1 MNLKHLETFHFF
13 CRFASMTKAAECLN
27 ISQPAVSQQLRNF
40 EAECGVKLFYRE
52 ANQYKLTEVGE
63 ALFLLTKRIFCRV
76 DQIDGL
82 LQKARKTNA
91 QRLRVGST
99 KGYARTLMP
108 DLMAQFQKKFPQILV
123 RLSEGNSAELITRLR
138 NRREDLVVVARTGY
152 DSSLR
157 AIPFAK
163 AEFLLVARPDHPLA
177 TGGPV
182 SMTSLTDESLI
193 IREEGSGSRD
203 AILKKLGQYGVKP
216 SVVVESESLSFI
228 LAYIERRMGI
238 SFILSHEI
246 EQEVSSGI
254 LKPIALAE
262 GNITF
267 HADIVTLRDEPLSTH
282 MRYFLKIA
290 RKARDEYTVRDQDAV
305 AKSHV
310 SRDFPEHMA

>member
-13 CRFASMTKAAECLN
+13 CRFASMTKAAESLN
-27 ISQPAVSQQLRNF
+27 ISQPAVSQQLRSF
-40 EAECGVKLFYRE
+40 EEECGVKLYYRE
-52 ANQYKLTEVGE
+52 ANQYKLTDVGE
-63 ALFLLTKRIFCRV
+63 ELFLLTKRIFCRV
-76 DQIDGL
+76 DQIDGVL
-82 LQKARKTNA
+82 EKARKTSA

-108 DLMAQFQKKFPQILV
+108 DLMAQFQHKFPRIHV

-157 AIPFAK
+157 AVPFSK

-177 TGGPV
+177 LGGPI
-182 SMTSLTDESLI
+182 SMKALTGESLI

-203 AILKKLGQYGVKP
+203 AILKKLGQNGVTP

-246 EQEVSSGI
+246 EKELSSGI
-254 LKPIALAE
+254 LRSIALAE

-267 HADIVTLRDEPLSTH
+267 HADIVTLRDEPLSAA
-282 MRYFLKIA
+282 MRYFMKIA
-290 RKARDEYTVRDQDAV
+290 RK
-305 AKSHV
+305 
-310 SRDFPEHMA
+310 SREGYPVLA

>member
-1 MNLKHLETFHFF
+1 MNLKHLETFHYF
-13 CRFASMTKAAECLN
+13 CRFASMTKAAESLN
-27 ISQPAVSQQLRNF
+27 ISQPAVSQQLRSF
-40 EAECGVKLFYRE
+40 EAECGVRLFYRE
-52 ANQYKLTEVGE
+52 SNLYKLTEVGE
-63 ALFLLTKRIFCRV
+63 SLFLLTKRIFCRV
-76 DQIDGL
+76 EQIDGL
-82 LQKARKTNA
+82 LQKAQKTSA

-108 DLMAQFQKKFPQILV
+108 DLMAQFQNKFPKIHV

-138 NRREDLVVVARTGY
+138 NRQEDLVVVARTGY

-177 TGGPV
+177 FGSPISMKALTG
-182 SMTSLTDESLI
+182 ESLI

-203 AILKKLGQYGVKP
+203 AILKKLGQNGVTP

-228 LAYIERRMGI
+228 LAYIERRMGV

-246 EQEVSSGI
+246 ERELSSGI
-254 LKPIALAE
+254 LRPIALEE

-267 HADIVTLRDEPLSTH
+267 HADIVTLRNEPLSAPT
-282 MRYFLKIA
+282 RSFLKIA
-290 RKARDEYTVRDQDAV
+290 RK
-305 AKSHV
+305 
-310 SRDFPEHMA
+310 FG